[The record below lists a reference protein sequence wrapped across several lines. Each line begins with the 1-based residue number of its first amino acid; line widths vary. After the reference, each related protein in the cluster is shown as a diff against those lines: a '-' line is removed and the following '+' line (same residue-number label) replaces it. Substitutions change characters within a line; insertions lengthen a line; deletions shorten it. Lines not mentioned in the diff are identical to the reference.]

1 VPSQTLTH
9 GAVTAAERA
18 QVWDALDRAETWENI
33 IGIERVIEPHR
44 DEDGHLQSFRFE
56 TTIGGRPY
64 RGLARVAQRVEGEKL
79 AWSIQSPD
87 VTGAIEVDLA
97 DSNGGTMVSVSLTL
111 AMDGF
116 LAAMFFP
123 MVVQALGRGFPQAV
137 EDFAAS
143 FWD

>member
-1 VPSQTLTH
+1 M
-9 GAVTAAERA
+9 
-18 QVWDALDRAETWENI
+18 WDELGLAETWENI
-33 IGIERVIEPHR
+33 IGIERVVEPHY
-44 DEDGHLQSFRFE
+44 DEDGQLQSFGFE

-64 RGLARVAQRVEGEKL
+64 RGSARVSERVEGEKL

-97 DSNGGTMVSVSLTL
+97 DHDDGTLITIALTL
-111 AMDGF
+111 TMEGF

-123 MVVQALGRGFPQAV
+123 MVIQALGRGFPEAV

-143 FWD
+143 FSE